1 MKKKKKQTGFNWR
14 IAAVMTLVALTLLA
28 LCGVWYVWRVG
39 VMPGMKIDKEQYP
52 VTGVDLS
59 SHNGKVDFKR
69 LYADSVSFVYIK
81 ATEGSSFKDSKFEK
95 NYKDA
100 TAAGGLAVGAYH
112 FFRFDVN
119 GTLQAKNFLSAIADK
134 PMALPPAIDVEEH
147 GNPDTPTAVIV
158 ERLQA
163 MIAGLEDAG
172 IQPVIYTNM
181 DGYRR
186 IYRDYFQDYPLWI
199 SRFEQP
205 AEDVVWTIWQYSHW
219 GDVDGTTGE
228 VDLNVFAGTR
238 EDFLHWIGQ

>member
-1 MKKKKKQTGFNWR
+1 MAKSRKKSGKNWLLV
-14 IAAVMTLVALTLLA
+14 IVVALVALSIIAAGGL
-28 LCGVWYVWRVG
+28 WYVWKVG
-39 VMPGMKIDKEQYP
+39 VVPSLHVNKERYP
-52 VTGVDLS
+52 VTGVDIS
-59 SHNGKVDFKR
+59 SHNGVVDFSR

-95 NYKDA
+95 NYKC
-100 TAAGGLAVGAYH
+100 AAAQGKLAVGAYH

-134 PMALPPAIDVEEH
+134 QMALPPAIDVEEH
-147 GNPDTPTAVIV
+147 GNPETPTSVIV

-163 MIAGLEDAG
+163 MIASLEEAG

-205 AEDVVWTIWQYSHW
+205 AEDVAWTIWQYSHW
-219 GDVDGTTGE
+219 GDVEGTTGE
-228 VDLNVFAGTR
+228 VDLNLFAGTR
-238 EDFLHWIGQ
+238 EDFLHWIAQ